1 MRVNALDHINVMT
14 RDIAGTARFYHEVF
28 GLAQR
33 DPPPG
38 LDPGMV
44 QWMYD
49 DSGRPIVHIAQP
61 GALFGEES
69 RGEIPRDTGTVHHL
83 ALDCSGFDAMRAR
96 LQALGL
102 EHRANHVAAID
113 LKQLFVRD
121 PNGLLIELNFRAGN
135 H

>member
-1 MRVNALDHINVMT
+1 MRVNTLDHINVMT
-14 RDIAGTARFYHEVF
+14 FDLAGTARFYAEVF
-28 GLAQR
+28 GLVQR

-44 QWMYD
+44 QWMFD
-49 DSGRPIVHIAQP
+49 ESGRPIVHITRP
-61 GALFGEES
+61 GALLGEET

-83 ALDCSGFDAMRAR
+83 AFDCSGFAAMQAR
-96 LQALGL
+96 LEALGL
-102 EHRANHVAAID
+102 EHRANHVSSID

-121 PNGLLIELNFRAGN
+121 PNGLLIELNFRQGN